1 MERLQVMYNL
11 RFENYQYYLQRRKL
25 SIQIDKIQMVYD
37 FVNTESQWILQ

>member
-11 RFENYQYYLQRRKL
+11 RFGDYQYCLQRRKL

-37 FVNTESQWILQ
+37 FVNTESQ